1 MFSNS
6 KENADSEY
14 RRPLLDAEAQAGDH
28 IEEHYGADLDE
39 SSALATPRTAGGSK
53 VVTFKDEV
61 QVRIIAPPLRSTAT
75 SREAGW
81 AASVFCH

>member
-14 RRPLLDAEAQAGDH
+14 RRPLLDTEAQAGDH
-28 IEEHYGADLDE
+28 MDEHYSADLDE

-75 SREAGW
+75 SREAGGL
-81 AASVFCH
+81 